1 MDDADRTPE
10 VPDTPDAE
18 EQAPTADEQ
27 QGSTPPWGEDFDA
40 ERAWST
46 IQTQRQAEKDL
57 KARVGEYEQLL
68 ADPDA
73 LLSRLGYEVAADEEP
88 QAPGGYEEQQEY
100 DPVAEMRGE
109 LDQLQGTIAQ
119 QQAQEIQREMGEH
132 IDTLL
137 TESDLKLTRKQR
149 DAIAAEAWNGGEPSP
164 AHTAQVVKDWADDL
178 AAYRDE
184 AVSGYRKSKRAPR
197 AAPSGQPGSK
207 QIDFSNDEER
217 QRMFAELMAAE
228 GDQ

>member
-1 MDDADRTPE
+1 MDEDDRTPE

-18 EQAPTADEQ
+18 EQAPTADDTQ
-27 QGSTPPWGEDFDA
+27 HSSPPWGEDFDA

-57 KARVGEYEQLL
+57 KAQVAEYEQLL
-68 ADPDA
+68 GNPDA
-73 LLSRLGYEVAADEEP
+73 LLNQLGYETVADED
-88 QAPGGYEEQQEY
+88 EQQF
-100 DPVAEMRGE
+100 DPGYQEQEDPLAEIRGQV
-109 LDQLQGTIAQ
+109 DQIQGTLAQ
-119 QQAQEIQREMGEH
+119 QQAQEIHREMGDH
-132 IDTLL
+132 IDSLL
-137 TESDLKLTRKQR
+137 TESDLKLTKKQKA
-149 DAIAAEAWNGGEPSP
+149 AIAAEAWNDGDPSP

-197 AAPSGQPGSK
+197 AAPQGQPGSK
-207 QIDFSNDEER
+207 QVDFSNEEER

>member
-1 MDDADRTPE
+1 MDEDDRTPE
-10 VPDTPDAE
+10 VPDNPVAE

-27 QGSTPPWGEDFDA
+27 QSPSPPWGEDFDA

-57 KARVGEYEQLL
+57 KAQVGEYEALL

-73 LLSRLGYEVAADEEP
+73 LLSRLGYETVTDEDP
-88 QAPGGYEEQQEY
+88 QAPAGGEQEY
-100 DPVAEMRGE
+100 DPLAEIRGQV
-109 LDQLQGTIAQ
+109 DQIQGTLAQ
-119 QQAQEIQREMGEH
+119 QQAQEIHRELGDH

-137 TESDLKLTRKQR
+137 GESDLKLTKKQR
-149 DAIAAEAWNGGEPSP
+149 AAIAAEAWNDGDPSP

-197 AAPSGQPGSK
+197 AAPQGQPGSK
-207 QIDFSNDEER
+207 QIDFSNEEER